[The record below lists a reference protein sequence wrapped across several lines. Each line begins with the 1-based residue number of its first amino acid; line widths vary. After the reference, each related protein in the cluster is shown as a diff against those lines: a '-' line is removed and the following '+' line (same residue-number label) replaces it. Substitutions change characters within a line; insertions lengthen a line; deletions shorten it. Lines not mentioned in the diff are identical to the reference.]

1 MLCWQISA
9 EISLQDIST
18 QHLLTSVH
26 TITRQLSL
34 YSQHDIKSGPVK
46 RSKSCFQV
54 NPRDVPAVKKR
65 SKSVAG
71 DLMGDGR
78 RLRKLEE
85 TREVER
91 RQDRRQET
99 SRPDKV
105 KSSPARAL
113 RRVKTFLKPFRKTY
127 KLERSAE
134 ILLLG

>member
-1 MLCWQISA
+1 M
-9 EISLQDIST
+9 QDIST

-26 TITRQLSL
+26 TITRQLNI
-34 YSQHDIKSGPVK
+34 YNQHDIIKSGIK

-71 DLMGDGR
+71 DMVVVGEQR
-78 RLRKLEE
+78 RQRKLEV
-85 TREVER
+85 RQEV
-91 RQDRRQET
+91 RRQEE
-99 SRPDKV
+99 RQDKA
-105 KSSPARAL
+105 KSSPARRGL

>member
-1 MLCWQISA
+1 MFQISA

-26 TITRQLSL
+26 TITRQLSI
-34 YSQHDIKSGPVK
+34 YNQHDNSGIK

-71 DLMGDGR
+71 DMVVVGEQR
-78 RLRKLEE
+78 RQRKLE
-85 TREVER
+85 V
-91 RQDRRQET
+91 RQEMRRQEE
-99 SRPDKV
+99 RQDKA
-105 KSSPARAL
+105 KSSPARRGL

>member
-1 MLCWQISA
+1 MVCCQISA

-26 TITRQLSL
+26 SITRQLSI
-34 YSQHDIKSGPVK
+34 YNQHDIIKSGIK

-71 DLMGDGR
+71 DMMGDQR
-78 RLRKLEE
+78 RHRKLEE
-85 TREVER
+85 TRQGDR
-91 RQDRRQET
+91 RQDRRQEN
-99 SRPDKV
+99 RQDKV

-134 ILLLG
+134 VLLLG